1 MTRYGN
7 FDGMPSASIEDA
19 MGLRLEKI
27 RLSHNISQS
36 ELADRAGV
44 SRSTITRLSQSGKGV
59 SLDSFIRI
67 MQALKLDDHLE
78 ALLPDPDIRP
88 IERVKF
94 QGHERKR
101 ASSKRNQ
108 PLQAHEKEWV
118 WGDKGKA
125 P

>member
-1 MTRYGN
+1 MHKGN
-7 FDGMPSASIEDA
+7 NPPTSSERLEDDL
-19 MGLRLEKI
+19 GQRLEKI

-36 ELADRAGV
+36 ELANMAGV
-44 SRSTITRLSQSGKGV
+44 SRSTISRLTQPGKGV

-67 MQALKLDDHLE
+67 MQALKLGDHLE

-94 QGHERKR
+94 QGQERQR
-101 ASSKRNQ
+101 ASSKRKAT
-108 PLQAHEKEWV
+108 LQTHEKEWV